1 MNMSSASDK
10 IVVGASL
17 GGFRGLTLEKAMS
30 AYLKL
35 SKDFNL
41 SAVEVRLEKE
51 PGRPSLWYWEVD
63 VSLKGFVKRFDVA
76 GAHLP
81 FVYIDPV
88 SPNPRIRDESIRQLK
103 EAMKRATEIGM
114 TYAVMHAR
122 GSALGLSR
130 ERKLNE
136 WLNLVRELASCA
148 EENSIVLTLEN
159 ADLMWDLADVAEIV
173 RKINSKW
180 LKITL
185 DVGHAHSRK
194 VPPLHTYP
202 VRELLLRG
210 LDAVLPFIFPVK
222 RDMPYERYGSIEGF
236 IKAEKELIHVV
247 HVHDYDGVR
256 DHLGI
261 GRGKIDFSFLYT
273 LRGFFKGPYILEVDF
288 VNHYEDFKKSYEKFL
303 EFVGP

>member
-1 MNMSSASDK
+1 MSRSSASDE

-30 AYLKL
+30 VYLKL

-41 SAVEVRLEKE
+41 RAVEVRFERE
-51 PGRPSLWYWEVD
+51 PGRPSLWHWEAD
-63 VSLKGFVKRFDVA
+63 VSLRSFVKRFDVA

-81 FVYIDPV
+81 FVYIDPI

-103 EAMKRATEIGM
+103 EAMKRAAEIGM
-114 TYAVMHAR
+114 TYAVMHVR
-122 GSALGLSR
+122 NSALGLSS
-130 ERKLNE
+130 EKE
-136 WLNLVRELASCA
+136 FEGWLNLVRELTGYA

-159 ADLMWDLADVAEIV
+159 ANLLWDLVDVAEIV

-185 DVGHAHSRK
+185 DFGHAHSRK
-194 VPPLHTYP
+194 VPPLHKYP
-202 VRELLLRG
+202 IRELLLRG

-222 RDMPYERYGSIEGF
+222 RGMPYERYGSIEDF
-236 IKAEKELIHVV
+236 IRAEKELIHVV

-261 GRGKIDFSFLYT
+261 GEGKIDFSFLYT
-273 LRGFFKGPYILEVDF
+273 LRGSFKGPYILEVDF

-303 EFVGP
+303 EFVEP